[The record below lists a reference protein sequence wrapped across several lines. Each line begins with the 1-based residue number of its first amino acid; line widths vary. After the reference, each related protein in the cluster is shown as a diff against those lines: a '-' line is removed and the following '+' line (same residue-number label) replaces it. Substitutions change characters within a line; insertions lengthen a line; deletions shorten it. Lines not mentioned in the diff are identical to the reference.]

1 MANAILDASQE
12 GDPIVASRWSL
23 GSSDGG
29 RAKKRPD
36 RGGEF
41 RGSCEHLRGGTA
53 QWRLARAAHGKAT
66 PDCGGGGRQVAE
78 FRGDPNWRRKRWQD
92 SRRVRAYFVCTNDA
106 SGDRRAT
113 CKACGPIEI
122 EVSGARTRV
131 DPHDL
136 KVRLKVISSNASP
149 TSQGGRRRSDTL
161 FSRSAFETSIPPLV
175 LAWGQN
181 ELQNFKLD

>member
-1 MANAILDASQE
+1 MPYLMPVRKVTLSLRRGGHWGAATVDGRRKGRSAAESFEEVANISEGARRNGVLRGLLTVRRRQIAAAEADKSPNFVAIQIGAGSGGKTAGESERISSAQTTPLE
-12 GDPIVASRWSL
+12 IVA
-23 GSSDGG
+23 
-29 RAKKRPD
+29 P
-36 RGGEF
+36 
-41 RGSCEHLRGGTA
+41 
-53 QWRLARAAHGKAT
+53 
-66 PDCGGGGRQVAE
+66 PV
-78 FRGDPNWRRKRWQD
+78 
-92 SRRVRAYFVCTNDA
+92 
-106 SGDRRAT
+106 
-113 CKACGPIEI
+113 KACGPIEI